1 MRLLSEVI
9 IDIKKGMF
17 PQLVFDVYKSGCGIQ
32 NSEYIKDSEK
42 DEQFRLEIVYRKRSS
57 FLQLIGELESFPEK
71 YRVIKIANALEEK
84 IRGGL
89 LRISGKFPLE
99 NMADYEI
106 GLLGAAELV
115 QGKIKKGTGLDFSG
129 ISKNIGM
136 ISCVMEDDERAGER
150 KLKYYAEA
158 ERDSVLISRMTDLNP
173 IPLVIN
179 YRQLDDLIK
188 AVQRIEGSFSSLRFI
203 EIDDSESLSYDQIY
217 SDINLPVTSKRYDDI
232 PLYLLSTISK
242 IASKKRLKTAET
254 AIGIVGIDF
263 VAMRCARIFLEAGF
277 YRVLGYD
284 HSEKKMLTFEKNG
297 GLATTL
303 DNIFGNTD
311 IVIILKNCF
320 TDEYIEKIRPGLNI
334 ISLLDESEI
343 DKELISKRGIR
354 EFIQVDESNLL
365 VLFPGLAM
373 GIIEQGNR
381 TIGDEKMIGV
391 ARKLTGMMNDEYQL
405 PDIFSD
411 IHEKISGLLS

>member
-9 IDIKKGMF
+9 IDVKKGMF
-17 PQLVFDVYKSGCGIQ
+17 PQLVFDIYKSGCGIQ
-32 NSEYIKDSEK
+32 NSEYIMDSEK

-57 FLQLIGELESFPEK
+57 FLQLISDLDNFPEK
-71 YRVIKIANALEEK
+71 YKIIKVANALEEK
-84 IRGGL
+84 IKGGL
-89 LRISGKFPLE
+89 LKISGKFPLE
-99 NMADYEI
+99 NLVDYEI
-106 GLLGAAELV
+106 GLLGAAELI
-115 QGKIKKGTGLDFSG
+115 QGKIKKGSGLEFSG
-129 ISKNIGM
+129 ISKNIGI
-136 ISCVMEDDERAGER
+136 ISCIMEGEENALER

-158 ERDSVLISRMTDLNP
+158 ERDSVLISRITDLNP
-173 IPLVIN
+173 IPLIIN
-179 YRQLDDLIK
+179 FRQLDDLIR
-188 AVQRIEGSFSSLRFI
+188 AVQRIESSFSSIRFV

-242 IASKKRLKTAET
+242 IVSKKKLKVAET

-263 VAMRCARIFLEAGF
+263 VAMRCARLFLKSGF

-284 HSEKKMLTFEKNG
+284 HSEKKMLTFENNG

-311 IVIILKNCF
+311 IVIVLKNCF
-320 TDEYIEKIRPGLNI
+320 LHENFEKIRPGMNI

-343 DKELISKRGIR
+343 DRELITNRGIR
-354 EFIQVDESNLL
+354 EFIQVNESSLL
-365 VLFPGLAM
+365 VLFPGLAR
-373 GIIEQGNR
+373 GIIEYGSR
-381 TIGDEKMIGV
+381 TINDDKLIGISK
-391 ARKLTGMMNDEYQL
+391 KLTGMMNSEYQL

-411 IHEKISGLLS
+411 IHDRIAEQFS